1 MFTRITH
8 LGMWPCIW
16 TAFWHG
22 AQLNGGP
29 DDDLVTVLFWIVCG
43 FMLWFVADPRKV
55 SGPQG
60 S

>member
-8 LGMWPCIW
+8 LGMWACIGM
-16 TAFWHG
+16 AFWHG
-22 AQLNGGP
+22 AQLNGGA
-29 DDDLVTVLFWIVCG
+29 DDDVGTVLFWIVFG
-43 FMLWFVADPRKV
+43 FAMWFVADPRKV